1 MFYFTEHGIMFIQK
15 NVGETFNSLNFR
27 LNYIENKVKS
37 YKVLDNKILNIAD
50 LESKKLQAKEMIKC
64 KYY

>member
-1 MFYFTEHGIMFIQK
+1 MFYFTEHGIKFIQK

-27 LNYIENKVKS
+27 LNYIENKLKS
-37 YKVLDNKILNIAD
+37 YTVLDMKMLNIVD
-50 LESKKLQAKEMIKC
+50 LESKKLQVKEMIKC